1 MRAALTAAIALLTAG
16 PALGQTQPTL
26 RSQPTTPTQR
36 TQPTQPNSPCYP
48 SEFGPCS
55 SANQPTGSS
64 VNTAPNAQV
73 GAAFTADQA
82 RSRIEGSGYTGV
94 SELQEDV
101 RGNWHG
107 KAVKDGK
114 TVAVTLDYKG
124 SVANAATSTNGTSSS
139 QAHAFTVDQAK
150 SRIEAEGYSGVTQLK
165 KDSHGNW
172 HGTAVKDG
180 NAVQVNLDFNGNISN

>member
-1 MRAALTAAIALLTAG
+1 MRAIFVAAVLALSASSAVA
-16 PALGQTQPTL
+16 QTQPTQ
-26 RSQPTTPTQR
+26 RTQPTTPTQR

-48 SEFGPCS
+48 SEYGPCS

-64 VNTAPNAQV
+64 VNTPSNSQV
-73 GAAFTADQA
+73 GPAFTADQA

-94 SELQEDV
+94 RELQEDV

-114 TVAVTLDYKG
+114 TVEVTLDYKG
-124 SVANAATSTNGTSSS
+124 SVANATSNGTSGS
-139 QAHAFTVDQAK
+139 QSHAFTVDQAK

-165 KDSHGNW
+165 KDNQGNW
-172 HGTAVKDG
+172 HGNAVKDG

>member
-1 MRAALTAAIALLTAG
+1 MRAVIAAAIALLTAG
-16 PALGQTQPTL
+16 SALGQTQPTV
-26 RSQPTTPTQR
+26 RTQPTTPTQR

-48 SEFGPCS
+48 SEVGPCS
-55 SANQPTGSS
+55 SADQPTGSS
-64 VNTAPNAQV
+64 VNTPSNSPV

-82 RSRIEGSGYTGV
+82 RSRFEGSGYTGV
-94 SELQEDV
+94 RELQEDV

-114 TVAVTLDYKG
+114 TVTVTLDYKG
-124 SVANAATSTNGTSSS
+124 SVANAGTSTSG
-139 QAHAFTVDQAK
+139 AEGHAFTVDQAK

-165 KDSHGNW
+165 KDSQGNW
-172 HGTAVKDG
+172 HGNAVKDG